1 MTLCNNERFL
11 ARLGHFGNAF
21 LPCHRFGGGC
31 RTPGRTRSSTTH
43 RHNVPIRMS
52 TVCPAWMGWRG
63 GGWSS
68 VFLSLLDYGL
78 QLQHDTFCIS
88 ILEHKVHKIRS
99 MCVCFLMEEWKCR
112 KRLQDDIDMPWWP
125 TTECTCGV
133 LGTVILFV
141 ESIQVLEWQV
151 ILALRIHHC
160 MTFTPCH
167 V

>member
-1 MTLCNNERFL
+1 MRFCL
-11 ARLGHFGNAF
+11 VTDLGGAVGRRVELVHPPPIATTCLSGC
-21 LPCHRFGGGC
+21 LPYVLHGWGG
-31 RTPGRTRSSTTH
+31 
-43 RHNVPIRMS
+43 
-52 TVCPAWMGWRG
+52 G